1 MVGTVDSGA
10 RSESED
16 WVLCRPGLGMR
27 TCGGD
32 EERIPVVDVG
42 IGVGYL

>member
-1 MVGTVDSGA
+1 MGTVDNGA
-10 RSESED
+10 RSETED
-16 WVLCRPGLGMR
+16 CVRCRPGLGNC

-32 EERIPVVDVG
+32 EESIPVVDVG